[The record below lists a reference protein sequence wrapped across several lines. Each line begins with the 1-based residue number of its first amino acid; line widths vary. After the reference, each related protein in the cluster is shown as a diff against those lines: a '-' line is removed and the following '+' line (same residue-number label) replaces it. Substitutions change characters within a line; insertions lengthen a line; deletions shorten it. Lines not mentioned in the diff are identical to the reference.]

1 MEYLTYEVFKY
12 TVRGL
17 YVNHKF
23 LFTLLLPLKIGL
35 RSNSIAYEEFQTFIK
50 GAHPVLLSWHV
61 CIMEDLGGG
70 GGDAIL

>member
-17 YVNHKF
+17 YVSHKF

-35 RSNSIAYEEFQTFIK
+35 SSGSIAYEEFQTFIK
-50 GAHPVLLSWHV
+50 GAHSF
-61 CIMEDLGGG
+61 
-70 GGDAIL
+70 